1 MLLTQEEVAFIMQ
14 VSKSSQENYIE
25 NQEKKKKK
33 GEKKKISF
41 CITRIMNFSKMG
53 VTQ

>member
-25 NQEKKKKK
+25 NQEKKRR
-33 GEKKKISF
+33 EKKKI
-41 CITRIMNFSKMG
+41 
-53 VTQ
+53 